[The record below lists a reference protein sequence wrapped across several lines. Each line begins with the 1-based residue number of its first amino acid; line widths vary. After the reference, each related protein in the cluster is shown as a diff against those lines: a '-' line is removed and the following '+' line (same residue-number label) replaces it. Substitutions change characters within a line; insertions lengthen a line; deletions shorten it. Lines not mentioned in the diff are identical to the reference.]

1 MQVRGRVYCLA
12 ADAYFLMNPLRIYLL
27 VTLCF
32 FFPRDIL
39 PGRHGSFFVR
49 FFSPSTF
56 GLTAAR
62 LMPSK

>member
-1 MQVRGRVYCLA
+1 MQVRGKVYCLA

-49 FFSPSTF
+49 FFSTLDVRSDGRQAYAF
-56 GLTAAR
+56 
-62 LMPSK
+62 